1 MRETGAICARAAVRA
16 VPAIAFHPT
25 LPHNPF
31 RLLKLGGAAMTT
43 RIRTSSRLAMLPA
56 MLTTALLA
64 AACSKPAPPPE
75 PADTPAAETPAT
87 LAVTDAALSDESN
100 TAQWAAYG
108 GTHYERRYSPLTDID
123 VGNVGELKVD
133 WYLDL
138 PRDVG
143 LVSTPLVVDG
153 VMYFTGT
160 MNVVRAVDPATGEL
174 LWQFDPEVGKAL
186 AGKRQAGFV
195 HNRGLSFYGD
205 KVYTATWD

>member
-1 MRETGAICARAAVRA
+1 
-16 VPAIAFHPT
+16 
-25 LPHNPF
+25 
-31 RLLKLGGAAMTT
+31 MTT
-43 RIRTSSRLAMLPA
+43 RTRAPSRLATLPA
-56 MLTTALLA
+56 ILTIALLA
-64 AACSKPAPPPE
+64 TACSKQAPAPE
-75 PADTPAAETPAT
+75 PAGTSAAESSPPAALAPAEAPAR
-87 LAVTDAALSDESN
+87 LAVTDAALADESN
-100 TAQWAAYG
+100 TSEWLAYG